1 MALLGTLTGGRF
13 LAGPVNGG
21 DLVGTPEHQQ
31 QQEEEQLTPIWAGW
45 LEARSLAGLE
55 RLSMAGR
62 NLWAWMR
69 ETVSRLRSSLPT
81 RPELGS
87 LPRLRE
93 SAQTKSTMAQEKS
106 C

>member
-1 MALLGTLTGGRF
+1 MALLGTLTGGWF

-21 DLVGTPEHQQ
+21 DLVGTPKPQQ
-31 QQEEEQLTPIWAGW
+31 QQEEQLTPRWAGW

-62 NLWAWMR
+62 TLWAWMR

>member
-1 MALLGTLTGGRF
+1 MALLGTLTGGWF

-21 DLVGTPEHQQ
+21 DLVGTPQQ
-31 QQEEEQLTPIWAGW
+31 EEQLTPRWAGW

-62 NLWAWMR
+62 TLWAWMR
-69 ETVSRLRSSLPT
+69 ETVSRLRSSSLPT

-87 LPRLRE
+87 LLRLRE

-106 C
+106 Y

>member
-1 MALLGTLTGGRF
+1 MALLGTLTGGWF

-21 DLVGTPEHQQ
+21 DLVGTPKHQQ
-31 QQEEEQLTPIWAGW
+31 QQEEQLTPIWAGW

-62 NLWAWMR
+62 TLWAWMR

-87 LPRLRE
+87 LLRLRE

-106 C
+106 Y

>member
-1 MALLGTLTGGRF
+1 MALLGTLTGGWF
-13 LAGPVNGG
+13 LAGPVSGV
-21 DLVGTPEHQQ
+21 DLVGTPKHQQ
-31 QQEEEQLTPIWAGW
+31 HQEEQLTPIWAGW

-62 NLWAWMR
+62 TLWAWMR

-87 LPRLRE
+87 LLRLRE

-106 C
+106 Y